1 MKQRLIKSY
10 EGQSMYTTD
19 TWRST
24 AASSM
29 YTIPRTLEGT
39 GSVGMGHHS
48 DRGPAVRQSTSG
60 GKNMRNTKGFRKKL
74 EKAWKVRHPNWSRS
88 LEQSQIAKCSFVL
101 YIICPL
107 LPSSVNILQLRI
119 RKISMGKLRLRRHL
133 NISF

>member
-1 MKQRLIKSY
+1 
-10 EGQSMYTTD
+10 
-19 TWRST
+19 
-24 AASSM
+24 
-29 YTIPRTLEGT
+29 
-39 GSVGMGHHS
+39 
-48 DRGPAVRQSTSG
+48 
-60 GKNMRNTKGFRKKL
+60 MRNTKGFRKKL

-101 YIICPL
+101 YIICLVYLYIIALYIICPL